1 MIGLRLLTAWLLAV
15 GTVVFSAPAW
25 AASDLVGTLLG
36 TGDVRSSGGQDGS
49 EHACRC

>member
-15 GTVVFSAPAW
+15 GTVVFNAPAW
-25 AASDLVGTLLG
+25 AASDFVVTSA
-36 TGDVRSSGGQDGS
+36 GDGESRSSGRQDGS